1 MPLLVTFNL
10 VTICF
15 QFYCEEL
22 RFVLNLKCSNL
33 KITMSFEPQHVS
45 STICKLVKFKIAEIH
60 IPDDFVFT
68 STWEL
73 SSTLK
78 ILTRAYYVIAK
89 DKALCTKNILQPRWD
104 KQGRQH
110 RGTGGPWPPSPHFF
124 SAAKRKNRNKGKSR
138 KDFKAETVKRLSPG
152 LNV

>member
-15 QFYCEEL
+15 QFYCEEI

-89 DKALCTKNILQPRWD
+89 DKALCTKNILQPRWENRA
-104 KQGRQH
+104 GN
-110 RGTGGPWPPSPHFF
+110 TGGPGDHDHPPPPFF
-124 SAAKRKNRNKGKSR
+124 QQRKEKIEIKGKVERIS
-138 KDFKAETVKRLSPG
+138 KQKPLKG
-152 LNV
+152 CHQG